1 MRDKSAS
8 REEASGG
15 DLALPA
21 ILPRSHD
28 PVDDSDSRERLPRL
42 GVYFG
47 LAALGIGRGSREV
60 LLVLVGDS
68 DIVYKVVGLGGGQ
81 EGRDGVEYVAST
93 SLGVIRDMV
102 SSN

>member
-1 MRDKSAS
+1 LELESLSDKSAR

-28 PVDDSDSRERLPRL
+28 PVDDSDRRDRLPRF

-47 LAALGIGRGSREV
+47 LLALGIGLGSRDA

-68 DIVYKVVGLGGGQ
+68 DIVYKEMGKKLY
-81 EGRDGVEYVAST
+81 EDAT
-93 SLGVIRDMV
+93 L
-102 SSN
+102 